1 MSDKKIIAVTGA
13 TGAQGGGL
21 VRSIVDDAKTGFTAR
36 AITRNPDS
44 EAATALRDQGVEVV
58 RADLDDEASLRR
70 AFAGAHGAFCVTNF
84 WEHFDPEREKAQAG
98 NLARAAHAAGV
109 SHAIWSTLEDVRQH
123 VALDDDRI
131 PTLAGGYKVPHMDA
145 KGEANAL
152 FDQAGVPTTYL
163 HTSFYWDNMI
173 TFGMGPARDEDG
185 RLALTLPIADAKLP
199 SMAASDIGACAYGV
213 FRDGERWIGRS
224 VGVAGG
230 HLTGEE
236 LAAGLTTALGEPVYY
251 NRVSFADYRA
261 LGFPGADELANMFQ
275 FKVEFEES
283 FRAARDLE
291 TSRHLNPGLTSYERW
306 LEQNAAR
313 IPVSVPVG

>member
-21 VRSIVDDAKTGFTAR
+21 VRAILADPEGGFTAR

-58 RADLDDEASLRR
+58 QADLDDEAGLRR

-84 WEHFDPEREKAQAG
+84 WEHFDPEREKTQAW
-98 NLARAAHAAGV
+98 NLARAARAAGV
-109 SHAIWSTLEDVRQH
+109 QHAIWSTLEDVRRY
-123 VALDDDRI
+123 VAVDDDRI

-145 KGEANAL
+145 KGEANEL
-152 FDQAGVPTTYL
+152 FREAGVPTTYL

-199 SMAASDIGACAYGV
+199 SMAASDIGACAYGI
-213 FRDGERWIGRS
+213 FREGGRWIGRN

-230 HLTGEE
+230 HLSGDE

-251 NRVSFADYRA
+251 NAVSPAAYGAF
-261 LGFPGADELANMFQ
+261 GFPGAGELASMFQ
-275 FKVEFEES
+275 FKVEFEEA
-283 FRAARDLE
+283 FRGARDLE
-291 TSRHLNPGLTSYERW
+291 TSRRLNPGLTSYESW
-306 LEQNAAR
+306 LEENADR
-313 IPVSVPVG
+313 MPVPVAVG